1 MKKSFRILALV
12 MALMTA
18 LGAASFASADMPTNY
33 VGVTTVEDTDFFYQG
48 PGTNYDFVQGKNQVT
63 AGTKV
68 AIYSITADGKWCYIG
83 FSLYMGFIQTSS
95 LNDLVTLR
103 NGTTA
108 SIKATLAKSGIAS
121 SGNSGNVTVGPT
133 GSTTT
138 TTTTTGV
145 IYNCTNWVSLRA
157 EASSSSKRIAKLTPN
172 TTVTVTGEQNGYYK
186 VTAGNYIGFVLKTY
200 VRITATGTTTGGT
213 TTGGTTTGGASNR
226 VYVPGVG
233 WVDANTTGSGTNT
246 GWNTSGSWNAGWS
259 NNNNNNNNNNTGWG
273 SNSNN
278 NNNSGN
284 VTSNKSIGTAVT
296 TGTINFRQGPGTN
309 YGKVTGCAQV
319 PKGATVTMLE
329 YTSSDNGWYKVIY
342 GSYTGYLSAKYLK
355 VTLTNNNA
363 GSNNNS
369 GNNPGSSWNTGWN
382 TGNNNTGNNNSGS
395 SATAT
400 TGTTTGNVNFRQGP
414 GTGYSKVSGCA
425 KVPKG
430 STVTILEQTNGWY
443 KVTYKSYTGYLSADY
458 VRVVGGGASAPG
470 SAGSTGGV
478 NTPGSTGNNVG
489 SVSSNGTKYAK
500 YTGTSAD
507 IWGSMSVAGTNISD
521 NIYCNA
527 VNNKGQFVYNA
538 YSSSKNNL
546 YALSYLTDPIAV
558 IYGHNMRKVAKKQ
571 TTNLGLHELHHVQ
584 NAWLGKAKCEYCGRS
599 CSGAK
604 TSTFNINYN
613 GSSSWTLVGF
623 FELSNST
630 MSSAAQRKKI
640 QTYASFN
647 STLTGSAKQQ
657 WVDTMMS
664 YCNSKY
670 LGATLG
676 SISGSDKVMVI
687 ITCADKSGSKNQS
700 MYICLLYTSP
710 SPRDRG

>member
-157 EASSSSKRIAKLTPN
+157 EASSSSKRVAKLTPN

-200 VRITATGTTTGGT
+200 VRITGTTATPAPGGT
-213 TTGGTTTGGASNR
+213 NNGSSGQT
-226 VYVPGVG
+226 YVPGVG
-233 WVDANTTGSGTNT
+233 WVNSNNNSNANTNPNWST
-246 GWNTSGSWNAGWS
+246 GWGN
-259 NNNNNNNNNNTGWG
+259 NNNNNNNNNNTGWNTG
-273 SNSNN
+273 

-284 VTSNKSIGTAVT
+284 VTSNKSIGIAVT

-309 YGKVTGCAQV
+309 YSKVTGCAQV
-319 PKGATVTMLE
+319 PKGATVTLLE

-363 GSNNNS
+363 GSSNNNS
-369 GNNPGSSWNTGWN
+369 GNTSGGNWNTGWN
-382 TGNNNTGNNNSGS
+382 TGNNNNNTGNNNSSS

-458 VRVVGGGASAPG
+458 VRVVGGGASTPG

-507 IWGSMSVAGTNISD
+507 IWGSMSVAGTNIND

-584 NAWLGKAKCEYCGRS
+584 NAWLGKAKCEACGRS

-640 QTYASFN
+640 QSYASFN
-647 STLTGSAKQQ
+647 STLTGSAKQS
-657 WVDTMMS
+657 WVNTMMS

-700 MYICLLYTSP
+700 MYMILK
-710 SPRDRG
+710 GN

>member
-18 LGAASFASADMPTNY
+18 LGAASFASAEVVKDY
-33 VGVTTVEDTDFFYQG
+33 VGTTTMVESDFFYQG
-48 PGTNYDFVQGKNQVT
+48 PGTSYAFVQGQSRVEK
-63 AGTKV
+63 GTRV
-68 AIYSITADGKWCYIG
+68 ILFGITSDGKWSYIG
-83 FSLYMGFIQTSS
+83 FDIHMGYVQTSC
-95 LNDLVTLR
+95 LDDAITLK
-103 NGTTA
+103 NGNTD
-108 SIKATLAKSGIAS
+108 SIKAMLARGSSAS
-121 SGNSGNVTVGPT
+121 SGNVTVGPN
-133 GSTTT
+133 GSTTAT
-138 TTTTTGV
+138 TNATGV

-157 EASSSSKRIAKLTPN
+157 EASSSSKRVAKLTPN
-172 TTVTVTGEQNGYYK
+172 TTVTITGEQNGYYK
-186 VTAGNYIGFVLKTY
+186 VTAGNYIGYVLKSY
-200 VRITATGTTTGGT
+200 VRVTSSGSTTGGT
-213 TTGGTTTGGASNR
+213 TGGTTSGGK

-233 WVDANTTGSGTNT
+233 WVDAPNSSGGTTGSGSSSVGWT
-246 GWNTSGSWNAGWS
+246 GGNTSGGYTGNWTSGWGNLSGS
-259 NNNNNNNNNNTGWG
+259 NNNN
-273 SNSNN
+273 NN

-309 YGKVTGCAQV
+309 YSKVTGCAQV
-319 PKGATVTMLE
+319 PKGATVTLLE
-329 YTSSDNGWYKVIY
+329 YTSSDNGWYKVTY

-363 GSNNNS
+363 GSSNNNS
-369 GNNPGSSWNTGWN
+369 GNTSGSSWNTGWN

-458 VRVVGGGASAPG
+458 VAV
-470 SAGSTGGV
+470 AGSGT

-489 SVSSNGTKYAK
+489 GVSANGTQYAK

-527 VNNKGQFVYNA
+527 MNSKGQFVYNA

-640 QTYASFN
+640 QSYASFN
-647 STLTGSAKQQ
+647 STLTGSAKQS
-657 WVDTMMS
+657 WVNTMMS
-664 YCNSKY
+664 YCNSRY

-700 MYICLLYTSP
+700 MYMILK
-710 SPRDRG
+710 GN

>member
-200 VRITATGTTTGGT
+200 VRITGTTATPAPGGT
-213 TTGGTTTGGASNR
+213 NNGSSGQT
-226 VYVPGVG
+226 YVPGVG
-233 WVDANTTGSGTNT
+233 WVNSNNNSNANTNPNWST
-246 GWNTSGSWNAGWS
+246 GWG
-259 NNNNNNNNNNTGWG
+259 NNNNNNNNNTGWNTG
-273 SNSNN
+273 

-284 VTSNKSIGTAVT
+284 VTSNKSIGIAVT

-363 GSNNNS
+363 GSSNNS
-369 GNNPGSSWNTGWN
+369 GNTSGSSWNTGWN

-400 TGTTTGNVNFRQGP
+400 TGNTTGNVNFRQGP

-527 VNNKGQFVYNA
+527 MNSKGQFVYNA

-700 MYICLLYTSP
+700 MYMILK
-710 SPRDRG
+710 GN

>member
-18 LGAASFASADMPTNY
+18 LGAASFASAEVVKDY
-33 VGVTTVEDTDFFYQG
+33 VGTTTMAESDFFYQG
-48 PGTNYDFVQGKNQVT
+48 PGTSYAFVQGQSRVEK
-63 AGTKV
+63 GTRV
-68 AIYSITADGKWCYIG
+68 ILFGITSDGKWSYIG
-83 FSLYMGFIQTSS
+83 FDIHMGYVQTSC
-95 LNDLVTLR
+95 LDDAITLK
-103 NGTTA
+103 NGNTD
-108 SIKATLAKSGIAS
+108 SIKAMLARGSSAS
-121 SGNSGNVTVGPT
+121 SGNVTVGPN
-133 GSTTT
+133 GSTTAT
-138 TTTTTGV
+138 TNATGV

-157 EASSSSKRIAKLTPN
+157 EANKSSKRVAKLTPN
-172 TTVTVTGEQNGYYK
+172 TTVTITGEQNGYYK
-186 VTAGNYIGFVLKTY
+186 VTAGNYIGYVLKSY
-200 VRITATGTTTGGT
+200 VRVTSSGSTTGGT
-213 TTGGTTTGGASNR
+213 TGGTTSGGK

-233 WVDANTTGSGTNT
+233 WVDAPNSSTGTTGSGSSSVGWT
-246 GWNTSGSWNAGWS
+246 GGNTSGGYTGNWTSGWGNLSGS
-259 NNNNNNNNNNTGWG
+259 NNN
-273 SNSNN
+273 NN

-309 YGKVTGCAQV
+309 YSKVTGCAQV
-319 PKGATVTMLE
+319 PKGATVTLLE

-363 GSNNNS
+363 GSSNNNS
-369 GNNPGSSWNTGWN
+369 GNTSGSSWNTGWN
-382 TGNNNTGNNNSGS
+382 TGNNNSGNNNSGS

-414 GTGYSKVSGCA
+414 GKNYSTVSGCT

-458 VRVVGGGASAPG
+458 VAV
-470 SAGSTGGV
+470 AGSGT

-489 SVSSNGTKYAK
+489 GVSANGTQYAK

-527 VNNKGQFVYNA
+527 MNSKGQFVYNA

-584 NAWLGKAKCEYCGRS
+584 NAWLGKAKCEACGRS

-700 MYICLLYTSP
+700 MYMILK
-710 SPRDRG
+710 GN

>member
-157 EASSSSKRIAKLTPN
+157 EASSSSKRVAKLTPN

-200 VRITATGTTTGGT
+200 VRITGTTATPAPGGT
-213 TTGGTTTGGASNR
+213 NNGSSGQT
-226 VYVPGVG
+226 YVPGVG
-233 WVDANTTGSGTNT
+233 WVNSNNNSNANTNPNWST
-246 GWNTSGSWNAGWS
+246 GWGN
-259 NNNNNNNNNNTGWG
+259 NNNNNNNNNNTGWNTG
-273 SNSNN
+273 

-284 VTSNKSIGTAVT
+284 VTSAKSIGTAVT

-309 YGKVTGCAQV
+309 YSKVTGCAQV
-319 PKGATVTMLE
+319 PKGATVTLLE

-369 GNNPGSSWNTGWN
+369 GNTSGSSWNTGW
-382 TGNNNTGNNNSGS
+382 NTGNNNSGS

-458 VRVVGGGASAPG
+458 VAV
-470 SAGSTGGV
+470 AGSGV

-489 SVSSNGTKYAK
+489 SVSSNGTQYAK

-527 VNNKGQFVYNA
+527 MNSKGQFVYNA

-700 MYICLLYTSP
+700 MYMILK
-710 SPRDRG
+710 GN

>member
-18 LGAASFASADMPTNY
+18 LGAASFASAEVVKDY
-33 VGVTTVEDTDFFYQG
+33 VGTTTMVESDFFYQG
-48 PGTNYDFVQGKNQVT
+48 PGTSYAFVQGQSRVEK
-63 AGTKV
+63 GTRV
-68 AIYSITADGKWCYIG
+68 ILFGITSDGKWSYIG
-83 FSLYMGFIQTSS
+83 FDIHMGYVQTSC
-95 LNDLVTLR
+95 LDDAITLK
-103 NGTTA
+103 NGNTD
-108 SIKATLAKSGIAS
+108 SIKAMLARGSSAS
-121 SGNSGNVTVGPT
+121 SGNVTVGPT
-133 GSTTT
+133 GSTTAT
-138 TTTTTGV
+138 TNATGV

-157 EASSSSKRIAKLTPN
+157 EANKSSKRVAKLTPN
-172 TTVTVTGEQNGYYK
+172 TTVTITGEQNGYYK
-186 VTAGNYIGFVLKTY
+186 VTAGNYIGYVLKSY
-200 VRITATGTTTGGT
+200 VRVTSSGSTTGGT
-213 TTGGTTTGGASNR
+213 TGGTTSGGK

-233 WVDANTTGSGTNT
+233 WVDAPNSSTGTTGSGSSSVGWT
-246 GWNTSGSWNAGWS
+246 GGNTSGGYTGNWTSGWGNLSGS
-259 NNNNNNNNNNTGWG
+259 NNNHHTTNAGH
-273 SNSNN
+273 
-278 NNNSGN
+278 
-284 VTSNKSIGTAVT
+284 VTSNKSLGTAVT
-296 TGTINFRQGPGTN
+296 TGNINFRQGPGTN
-309 YGKVTGCAQV
+309 YSKVTGCAQV
-319 PKGATVTMLE
+319 PKGATVTLLE

-363 GSNNNS
+363 GSSNNNS
-369 GNNPGSSWNTGWN
+369 GNTSGSSWNTGWN
-382 TGNNNTGNNNSGS
+382 TGNNNSGNNNSGS

-414 GTGYSKVSGCA
+414 GKNYSTVSGCT

-458 VRVVGGGASAPG
+458 VAV
-470 SAGSTGGV
+470 AGSGT

-489 SVSSNGTKYAK
+489 GVSANGTQYAK

-527 VNNKGQFVYNA
+527 MNSKGQFVYNA

-604 TSTFNINYN
+604 TSTFNISYN

-700 MYICLLYTSP
+700 MYMILK
-710 SPRDRG
+710 GN

>member
-200 VRITATGTTTGGT
+200 VRITGTTATPAPGGT
-213 TTGGTTTGGASNR
+213 NNGSSGQT
-226 VYVPGVG
+226 YVPGVG
-233 WVDANTTGSGTNT
+233 WVNSNNNSNANANPNWST
-246 GWNTSGSWNAGWS
+246 GWG
-259 NNNNNNNNNNTGWG
+259 NNNNNNNNNTGWNTG
-273 SNSNN
+273 NN
-278 NNNSGN
+278 NNNSG
-284 VTSNKSIGTAVT
+284 S
-296 TGTINFRQGPGTN
+296 
-309 YGKVTGCAQV
+309 
-319 PKGATVTMLE
+319 
-329 YTSSDNGWYKVIY
+329 
-342 GSYTGYLSAKYLK
+342 
-355 VTLTNNNA
+355 
-363 GSNNNS
+363 
-369 GNNPGSSWNTGWN
+369 
-382 TGNNNTGNNNSGS
+382 NNSGS

-507 IWGSMSVAGTNISD
+507 IWGSMSVAGTNIND

-584 NAWLGKAKCEYCGRS
+584 NAWLGKDKCEACGRS

-700 MYICLLYTSP
+700 MYMILK
-710 SPRDRG
+710 GN

>member
-1 MKKSFRILALV
+1 M
-12 MALMTA
+12 
-18 LGAASFASADMPTNY
+18 
-33 VGVTTVEDTDFFYQG
+33 
-48 PGTNYDFVQGKNQVT
+48 
-63 AGTKV
+63 
-68 AIYSITADGKWCYIG
+68 
-83 FSLYMGFIQTSS
+83 
-95 LNDLVTLR
+95 
-103 NGTTA
+103 
-108 SIKATLAKSGIAS
+108 
-121 SGNSGNVTVGPT
+121 
-133 GSTTT
+133 
-138 TTTTTGV
+138 
-145 IYNCTNWVSLRA
+145 
-157 EASSSSKRIAKLTPN
+157 
-172 TTVTVTGEQNGYYK
+172 
-186 VTAGNYIGFVLKTY
+186 
-200 VRITATGTTTGGT
+200 
-213 TTGGTTTGGASNR
+213 
-226 VYVPGVG
+226 G
-233 WVDANTTGSGTNT
+233 WVNSNNNSNANTNPNWST
-246 GWNTSGSWNAGWS
+246 GWG
-259 NNNNNNNNNNTGWG
+259 NNNNNNNNNTGWNTG
-273 SNSNN
+273 NN
-278 NNNSGN
+278 NNNSG
-284 VTSNKSIGTAVT
+284 S
-296 TGTINFRQGPGTN
+296 
-309 YGKVTGCAQV
+309 
-319 PKGATVTMLE
+319 
-329 YTSSDNGWYKVIY
+329 
-342 GSYTGYLSAKYLK
+342 
-355 VTLTNNNA
+355 
-363 GSNNNS
+363 
-369 GNNPGSSWNTGWN
+369 
-382 TGNNNTGNNNSGS
+382 NNSGS

-507 IWGSMSVAGTNISD
+507 IWGSMSVAGTNIND

-604 TSTFNINYN
+604 TSTFDINYN

-700 MYICLLYTSP
+700 MYMILK
-710 SPRDRG
+710 GN

>member
-200 VRITATGTTTGGT
+200 VRITGTTATPAPGGT
-213 TTGGTTTGGASNR
+213 NNGSSGQT
-226 VYVPGVG
+226 YVPGVG
-233 WVDANTTGSGTNT
+233 WVNSNNNSNANTNPNWST
-246 GWNTSGSWNAGWS
+246 GWGN
-259 NNNNNNNNNNTGWG
+259 NNNNNNNNNNTGW
-273 SNSNN
+273 NSG

-284 VTSNKSIGTAVT
+284 VTSNKSIGIAVT

-319 PKGATVTMLE
+319 PKGATVTLLE

-363 GSNNNS
+363 GSSNNNS
-369 GNNPGSSWNTGWN
+369 GNTSGSSWNTGWN
-382 TGNNNTGNNNSGS
+382 TGNNNTGSNNSGS

-458 VRVVGGGASAPG
+458 VAV
-470 SAGSTGGV
+470 AGSGV
-478 NTPGSTGNNVG
+478 NTPGSTGNNVSG
-489 SVSSNGTKYAK
+489 SGVGTQYAK

-527 VNNKGQFVYNA
+527 MNSKGQFVYNA

-584 NAWLGKAKCEYCGRS
+584 NAWLGKAKCEACGRS

-640 QTYASFN
+640 QSYASFN

-700 MYICLLYTSP
+700 MYMILK
-710 SPRDRG
+710 GN

>member
-329 YTSSDNGWYKVIY
+329 YTSSDNGWYKVTY
-342 GSYTGYLSAKYLK
+342 KSYTGYLSAKYLK

-369 GNNPGSSWNTGWN
+369 GNTSGSSWNTGW
-382 TGNNNTGNNNSGS
+382 NTGNNNSGS

-400 TGTTTGNVNFRQGP
+400 TGITTGNVNFRQGP

-458 VRVVGGGASAPG
+458 VAV
-470 SAGSTGGV
+470 AGSGV
-478 NTPGSTGNNVG
+478 NTPGSTGNNVSG
-489 SVSSNGTKYAK
+489 SGVGTQYAK

-527 VNNKGQFVYNA
+527 MNSKGQFVYNA

-584 NAWLGKAKCEYCGRS
+584 NAWLGKAKCEACGRS

-640 QTYASFN
+640 QSYASFN
-647 STLTGSAKQQ
+647 STLTGSAKQS
-657 WVDTMMS
+657 WVNTMMS
-664 YCNSKY
+664 YCNSRY

-700 MYICLLYTSP
+700 MYMILK
-710 SPRDRG
+710 GN

>member
-458 VRVVGGGASAPG
+458 VSVVGGGASSPG

-700 MYICLLYTSP
+700 MYMILK
-710 SPRDRG
+710 GN

>member
-138 TTTTTGV
+138 TTTTGV

-200 VRITATGTTTGGT
+200 VRITGTTATPAPGGT
-213 TTGGTTTGGASNR
+213 NNGSSGQT
-226 VYVPGVG
+226 YVPGVG
-233 WVDANTTGSGTNT
+233 WVNSNNNSNANTNPNWST
-246 GWNTSGSWNAGWS
+246 GWGN
-259 NNNNNNNNNNTGWG
+259 NNNNNNNNNNTGWNTG
-273 SNSNN
+273 

-284 VTSNKSIGTAVT
+284 VTSAKSIGTAVT

-309 YGKVTGCAQV
+309 YSKVTGCAQV
-319 PKGATVTMLE
+319 PKGATVTLLE

-342 GSYTGYLSAKYLK
+342 GSYTGYLSA
-355 VTLTNNNA
+355 
-363 GSNNNS
+363 
-369 GNNPGSSWNTGWN
+369 
-382 TGNNNTGNNNSGS
+382 
-395 SATAT
+395 
-400 TGTTTGNVNFRQGP
+400 
-414 GTGYSKVSGCA
+414 
-425 KVPKG
+425 
-430 STVTILEQTNGWY
+430 
-443 KVTYKSYTGYLSADY
+443 DY
-458 VRVVGGGASAPG
+458 VRVVGGGASTPG

-507 IWGSMSVAGTNISD
+507 IWGSMSVAGTNIND

-584 NAWLGKAKCEYCGRS
+584 NAWLGKDKCEACGRS

-700 MYICLLYTSP
+700 MYMILK
-710 SPRDRG
+710 GN

>member
-12 MALMTA
+12 MALMTV

-108 SIKATLAKSGIAS
+108 SIEATLAKSGIAS

-157 EASSSSKRIAKLTPN
+157 EASRSSKRVAKLTPN
-172 TTVTVTGEQNGYYK
+172 TTVTITGEQNGYYK

-200 VRITATGTTTGGT
+200 VRITGTTATPAPGGT
-213 TTGGTTTGGASNR
+213 NNGSSGQT
-226 VYVPGVG
+226 YVPGVG
-233 WVDANTTGSGTNT
+233 WVNSNNNSNANTNPNWST
-246 GWNTSGSWNAGWS
+246 GWGN
-259 NNNNNNNNNNTGWG
+259 NNNNNNNNNNTGWNTG
-273 SNSNN
+273 

-309 YGKVTGCAQV
+309 YSKVTGCAQV
-319 PKGATVTMLE
+319 PKGATVTLLE

-363 GSNNNS
+363 GSSNNNS
-369 GNNPGSSWNTGWN
+369 GNTSGSSWNTGWN

-458 VRVVGGGASAPG
+458 VAVAGGGAS
-470 SAGSTGGV
+470 
-478 NTPGSTGNNVG
+478 TPGSTGNNVG
-489 SVSSNGTKYAK
+489 SVSSNGTQYAK

-527 VNNKGQFVYNA
+527 MNSKGQFVYNA

-584 NAWLGKAKCEYCGRS
+584 NAWLGKAKCEACGRS

-700 MYICLLYTSP
+700 MYMILK
-710 SPRDRG
+710 GN

>member
-157 EASSSSKRIAKLTPN
+157 EASSSSKRVAKLTPN

-200 VRITATGTTTGGT
+200 VRITGTTATPAPGGT
-213 TTGGTTTGGASNR
+213 NNGSSGQT
-226 VYVPGVG
+226 YVPGVG
-233 WVDANTTGSGTNT
+233 WVNSNNNSNANTNPNWST
-246 GWNTSGSWNAGWS
+246 GWG
-259 NNNNNNNNNNTGWG
+259 NNNNNNNNNTGWNTG
-273 SNSNN
+273 

-309 YGKVTGCAQV
+309 YSKVTGCAQV
-319 PKGATVTMLE
+319 PKGATVTLLE

-363 GSNNNS
+363 GSNNNNS
-369 GNNPGSSWNTGWN
+369 GNTSGSSWNTGWN
-382 TGNNNTGNNNSGS
+382 TGNNNSGNNNSGS

-458 VRVVGGGASAPG
+458 VAV
-470 SAGSTGGV
+470 AGSGT

-489 SVSSNGTKYAK
+489 GVSANGTQYAK

-507 IWGSMSVAGTNISD
+507 IWGSMSVAGTNIND

-604 TSTFNINYN
+604 TSTFNISYN

-700 MYICLLYTSP
+700 MYMILK
-710 SPRDRG
+710 GN

>member
-18 LGAASFASADMPTNY
+18 LGAASFASAEVVKDY
-33 VGVTTVEDTDFFYQG
+33 VGTTTMVESDFFYQG
-48 PGTNYDFVQGKNQVT
+48 PGTSYAFVQGQSRVEK
-63 AGTKV
+63 GTRV
-68 AIYSITADGKWCYIG
+68 ILFGITSDGKWSYIG
-83 FSLYMGFIQTSS
+83 FDIHMGYVQTSC
-95 LNDLVTLR
+95 LDDAITLK
-103 NGTTA
+103 NGNTD
-108 SIKATLAKSGIAS
+108 SIKAMLARGSSAS
-121 SGNSGNVTVGPT
+121 SGNVTVGPN
-133 GSTTT
+133 GSTTAT
-138 TTTTTGV
+138 TNATGV

-157 EASSSSKRIAKLTPN
+157 EANKSSKRVAKLTPN
-172 TTVTVTGEQNGYYK
+172 TTVTITGEQNGYYK
-186 VTAGNYIGFVLKTY
+186 VTAGNYIGYVLKSY
-200 VRITATGTTTGGT
+200 VRVTSSGSTTGGT
-213 TTGGTTTGGASNR
+213 TSGGK

-233 WVDANTTGSGTNT
+233 WVDAPNSSTGTTGSGSSSVGWT
-246 GWNTSGSWNAGWS
+246 GGNTSGGYTGNWTSGWGNLSGS
-259 NNNNNNNNNNTGWG
+259 NNNN
-273 SNSNN
+273 NN

-309 YGKVTGCAQV
+309 YSKVTGCAQV
-319 PKGATVTMLE
+319 PKGATVTLLE

-369 GNNPGSSWNTGWN
+369 GNTSGSSWNTGW
-382 TGNNNTGNNNSGS
+382 NTGNNNSGS

-458 VRVVGGGASAPG
+458 VAV
-470 SAGSTGGV
+470 AGSGV
-478 NTPGSTGNNVG
+478 NTLGSTGNNVSG
-489 SVSSNGTKYAK
+489 SGVGTQYAK

-527 VNNKGQFVYNA
+527 MNSKGQFVYSA

-664 YCNSKY
+664 YCNSRY

-700 MYICLLYTSP
+700 MYMILK
-710 SPRDRG
+710 GN

>member
-18 LGAASFASADMPTNY
+18 LGAASFASAEVVKDY
-33 VGVTTVEDTDFFYQG
+33 VGTTTMAESDFFYQG
-48 PGTNYDFVQGKNQVT
+48 PGTSYAFVQGQSRVEK
-63 AGTKV
+63 GTRV
-68 AIYSITADGKWCYIG
+68 ILFGITSDGKWSYIG
-83 FSLYMGFIQTSS
+83 FDIHMGYVQTSC
-95 LNDLVTLR
+95 LDDAITLK
-103 NGTTA
+103 NGNTD
-108 SIKATLAKSGIAS
+108 SIKAMLARGS
-121 SGNSGNVTVGPT
+121 SSSSGNVTVGPN
-133 GSTTT
+133 GSTTAT
-138 TTTTTGV
+138 TNATGV

-157 EASSSSKRIAKLTPN
+157 EASSSSKRVAKLTPN
-172 TTVTVTGEQNGYYK
+172 TTVTITGEQNGYYK
-186 VTAGNYIGFVLKTY
+186 VTAGNYIGYVLKSY
-200 VRITATGTTTGGT
+200 VRVTSSGSTTGGT
-213 TTGGTTTGGASNR
+213 TGSTTGGTTSGGK

-233 WVDANTTGSGTNT
+233 WVDAPNSTTGTTGSGSSSVGWT
-246 GWNTSGSWNAGWS
+246 GGNTSGGYTGNWTSGWGNLSGS
-259 NNNNNNNNNNTGWG
+259 NNNN
-273 SNSNN
+273 NN

-309 YGKVTGCAQV
+309 YSKVTGCAQV
-319 PKGATVTMLE
+319 PKGATVTLLE

-355 VTLTNNNA
+355 VTLTNNNS
-363 GSNNNS
+363 GSNNNNS
-369 GNNPGSSWNTGWN
+369 GNTSGSSWNTGWN
-382 TGNNNTGNNNSGS
+382 TGNNNSGNNNSGS

-414 GTGYSKVSGCA
+414 GKNYSTVSGCT

-458 VRVVGGGASAPG
+458 VAV
-470 SAGSTGGV
+470 AGSSV
-478 NTPGSTGNNVG
+478 NTPGSTGNNVSG
-489 SVSSNGTKYAK
+489 SGVGTQYAK

-507 IWGSMSVAGTNISD
+507 IWGSMSVAGTNIND

-584 NAWLGKAKCEYCGRS
+584 NAWLGKDKCEYCGRS

-700 MYICLLYTSP
+700 MYMILK
-710 SPRDRG
+710 GN

>member
-18 LGAASFASADMPTNY
+18 LGAASFASAEVVKDY
-33 VGVTTVEDTDFFYQG
+33 VGTTTMVESDFFYQG
-48 PGTNYDFVQGKNQVT
+48 PGTSYAFVQGQSRVEK
-63 AGTKV
+63 GTRV
-68 AIYSITADGKWCYIG
+68 ILFGITSDGKWSYIG
-83 FSLYMGFIQTSS
+83 FDIHMGYVQTSC
-95 LNDLVTLR
+95 LDDAITLK
-103 NGTTA
+103 NGNTD
-108 SIKATLAKSGIAS
+108 SIKAMLARGSSAS
-121 SGNSGNVTVGPT
+121 SGNVTVGPN
-133 GSTTT
+133 GSTTAT
-138 TTTTTGV
+138 TNATGV

-157 EASSSSKRIAKLTPN
+157 EASSSSKRVAKLTPN
-172 TTVTVTGEQNGYYK
+172 TTVTITGEQNGYYK
-186 VTAGNYIGFVLKTY
+186 VTAGNYIGYVLKSY
-200 VRITATGTTTGGT
+200 VRVTSSGSTTGGT
-213 TTGGTTTGGASNR
+213 TGGTTSGGK

-233 WVDANTTGSGTNT
+233 WVDAPNSSGGTTGSGSSSVGWT
-246 GWNTSGSWNAGWS
+246 GGNTSGGYTGNWTSGWGNLSGS
-259 NNNNNNNNNNTGWG
+259 NNNN
-273 SNSNN
+273 NN

-309 YGKVTGCAQV
+309 YSKVTGCAQV
-319 PKGATVTMLE
+319 PKGATVTLLE
-329 YTSSDNGWYKVIY
+329 YTSSDNGWYKVTY

-363 GSNNNS
+363 GSSNNNS
-369 GNNPGSSWNTGWN
+369 GNTSGSSWNTGWN

-458 VRVVGGGASAPG
+458 VAV
-470 SAGSTGGV
+470 AGSGT

-489 SVSSNGTKYAK
+489 GVSANGTQYAK

-527 VNNKGQFVYNA
+527 MNSKGQFVYNA

-604 TSTFNINYN
+604 TSTFNISYN

-700 MYICLLYTSP
+700 MYMILK
-710 SPRDRG
+710 GN

>member
-200 VRITATGTTTGGT
+200 VRITGTTATPAPGGT
-213 TTGGTTTGGASNR
+213 NNGSSGQT
-226 VYVPGVG
+226 YVPGVG
-233 WVDANTTGSGTNT
+233 WVNSNNNSNANTNPNWST
-246 GWNTSGSWNAGWS
+246 GWG
-259 NNNNNNNNNNTGWG
+259 NNNNNNNNNTGWNTG
-273 SNSNN
+273 NN
-278 NNNSGN
+278 NNNSG
-284 VTSNKSIGTAVT
+284 S
-296 TGTINFRQGPGTN
+296 
-309 YGKVTGCAQV
+309 
-319 PKGATVTMLE
+319 
-329 YTSSDNGWYKVIY
+329 
-342 GSYTGYLSAKYLK
+342 
-355 VTLTNNNA
+355 
-363 GSNNNS
+363 
-369 GNNPGSSWNTGWN
+369 
-382 TGNNNTGNNNSGS
+382 NNSGS

-700 MYICLLYTSP
+700 MYMILK
-710 SPRDRG
+710 GN

>member
-121 SGNSGNVTVGPT
+121 SGNSGNVTAGPT

-200 VRITATGTTTGGT
+200 VRITGTTATPAPGGT
-213 TTGGTTTGGASNR
+213 NNGSSGQT
-226 VYVPGVG
+226 YVPGVG
-233 WVDANTTGSGTNT
+233 WVNSNNNSNANTNPNWST
-246 GWNTSGSWNAGWS
+246 GWG
-259 NNNNNNNNNNTGWG
+259 NNNNNNNNNTGWNTG
-273 SNSNN
+273 

-284 VTSNKSIGTAVT
+284 VTSNKSIGIAVT

-363 GSNNNS
+363 GSSNNS
-369 GNNPGSSWNTGWN
+369 GNTSGSSWNTGWN

-527 VNNKGQFVYNA
+527 MNSKGQFVYNA

-700 MYICLLYTSP
+700 MYMILK
-710 SPRDRG
+710 GN

>member
-18 LGAASFASADMPTNY
+18 LGAASFASAEVVKDY
-33 VGVTTVEDTDFFYQG
+33 VGTTTMVESDFFYQG
-48 PGTNYDFVQGKNQVT
+48 PGTSYAFVQGQSRVEK
-63 AGTKV
+63 GTRV
-68 AIYSITADGKWCYIG
+68 ILFGITSDGKWSYIG
-83 FSLYMGFIQTSS
+83 FDIHMGYVQTSC
-95 LNDLVTLR
+95 LDDAITLK
-103 NGTTA
+103 NGNTD
-108 SIKATLAKSGIAS
+108 SIKAMLARGSSAS
-121 SGNSGNVTVGPT
+121 SGNVTVGPT
-133 GSTTT
+133 GSTTAT
-138 TTTTTGV
+138 TNATGV

-157 EASSSSKRIAKLTPN
+157 EANKSSKRVAKLTPN
-172 TTVTVTGEQNGYYK
+172 TTVTITGEQNGYYK
-186 VTAGNYIGFVLKTY
+186 VTAGNYIGYVLKSY
-200 VRITATGTTTGGT
+200 VRVTSSGSTTGGT
-213 TTGGTTTGGASNR
+213 TGGTTSGGK

-233 WVDANTTGSGTNT
+233 WVDAPNSSTGTTGSGSSSVGWT
-246 GWNTSGSWNAGWS
+246 GGNTSGGYTGNWTSGWGNLSGS
-259 NNNNNNNNNNTGWG
+259 NNN
-273 SNSNN
+273 NN

-296 TGTINFRQGPGTN
+296 TGNINFRQGPGTN
-309 YGKVTGCAQV
+309 YSKVTGCAQV
-319 PKGATVTMLE
+319 PKGATVTLLE

-363 GSNNNS
+363 GSSNNNS
-369 GNNPGSSWNTGWN
+369 GNTSGSSWNTGWN
-382 TGNNNTGNNNSGS
+382 TGNNNSGNNNSGS

-458 VRVVGGGASAPG
+458 VAV
-470 SAGSTGGV
+470 AGSGV
-478 NTPGSTGNNVG
+478 NTPGSTGNNVSG
-489 SVSSNGTKYAK
+489 SGVGTQYAK

-527 VNNKGQFVYNA
+527 MNSKGQFVYNA

-640 QTYASFN
+640 QSYASFN

-700 MYICLLYTSP
+700 MYMILK
-710 SPRDRG
+710 GN

>member
-200 VRITATGTTTGGT
+200 VRITGTTATPAPGGT
-213 TTGGTTTGGASNR
+213 NNGSSGQT
-226 VYVPGVG
+226 YVPGVG
-233 WVDANTTGSGTNT
+233 WV
-246 GWNTSGSWNAGWS
+246 
-259 NNNNNNNNNNTGWG
+259 
-273 SNSNN
+273 NSNN
-278 NNNSGN
+278 N
-284 VTSNKSIGTAVT
+284 SNANTNPNWS
-296 TGTINFRQGPGTN
+296 TGWG
-309 YGKVTGCAQV
+309 
-319 PKGATVTMLE
+319 
-329 YTSSDNGWYKVIY
+329 
-342 GSYTGYLSAKYLK
+342 
-355 VTLTNNNA
+355 NNN
-363 GSNNNS
+363 N
-369 GNNPGSSWNTGWN
+369 NTGWN

-507 IWGSMSVAGTNISD
+507 IWGSMSVAGTNIND

-604 TSTFNINYN
+604 TSTFDINYN

-700 MYICLLYTSP
+700 MYMILK
-710 SPRDRG
+710 GN

>member
-18 LGAASFASADMPTNY
+18 LGAASFASAEVVKDY
-33 VGVTTVEDTDFFYQG
+33 VGTTTMVESDFFYQG
-48 PGTNYDFVQGKNQVT
+48 PGTSYAFVQGQSRVEK
-63 AGTKV
+63 GTRV
-68 AIYSITADGKWCYIG
+68 ILFGITSDGKWSYIG
-83 FSLYMGFIQTSS
+83 FDIHMGYVQTSC
-95 LNDLVTLR
+95 LDDAITLK
-103 NGTTA
+103 NGNTD
-108 SIKATLAKSGIAS
+108 SIKAMLARGSSAS
-121 SGNSGNVTVGPT
+121 SGNVTVGPT
-133 GSTTT
+133 GSTTAT
-138 TTTTTGV
+138 TNATGV

-157 EASSSSKRIAKLTPN
+157 EANKSSKRVAKLTPN
-172 TTVTVTGEQNGYYK
+172 TTVTITGEQNGYYK
-186 VTAGNYIGFVLKTY
+186 VTAGNYIGYVLKSY
-200 VRITATGTTTGGT
+200 VRVTSSGSTTGGT
-213 TTGGTTTGGASNR
+213 TGGTTSGGK

-233 WVDANTTGSGTNT
+233 WVDAPNSSTGTTGSGSSSVGWT
-246 GWNTSGSWNAGWS
+246 GGNTSGGYTGNWTSGWGNLSGS
-259 NNNNNNNNNNTGWG
+259 NNN
-273 SNSNN
+273 NN

-309 YGKVTGCAQV
+309 YSKVTGCAQV
-319 PKGATVTMLE
+319 PKGATVTLLE

-363 GSNNNS
+363 GSSNNNS
-369 GNNPGSSWNTGWN
+369 GNTSGSSWNTGWN
-382 TGNNNTGNNNSGS
+382 TGNNNSGNNNSGS

-414 GTGYSKVSGCA
+414 GKNYSTVSGCT

-458 VRVVGGGASAPG
+458 VAV
-470 SAGSTGGV
+470 AGSGV
-478 NTPGSTGNNVG
+478 NTPGSTGNNVSG
-489 SVSSNGTKYAK
+489 SGVGTQYAK

-527 VNNKGQFVYNA
+527 MNSKGQFVYNA

-640 QTYASFN
+640 QSYASFN

-700 MYICLLYTSP
+700 MYMILK
-710 SPRDRG
+710 GN

>member
-157 EASSSSKRIAKLTPN
+157 EANKSSKRIAKLTPN

-213 TTGGTTTGGASNR
+213 TIGGTTTGGSSSR

-233 WVDANTTGSGTNT
+233 WVDSNTAGTTGGTNT

-259 NNNNNNNNNNTGWG
+259 NNNNNNNNTGWG

-278 NNNSGN
+278 NNNNSGN
-284 VTSNKSIGTAVT
+284 VTANKSIGTAVT

-309 YGKVTGCAQV
+309 YSKVTGCAQV
-319 PKGATVTMLE
+319 PKGATVTLYE

-355 VTLTNNNA
+355 VTLNNNNA
-363 GSNNNS
+363 GSNNNNS
-369 GNNPGSSWNTGWN
+369 GNTSGGNWNTGWN
-382 TGNNNTGNNNSGS
+382 TGNNNNNSGS
-395 SATAT
+395 SNSGSASNTT

-414 GTGYSKVSGCA
+414 GKSYSTVSGCT

-458 VRVVGGGASAPG
+458 VAVVGGGASAPG

-527 VNNKGQFVYNA
+527 VNSKGQFVYNA

-584 NAWLGKAKCEYCGRS
+584 NAWLGKDKCEACGRS

-700 MYICLLYTSP
+700 MYMILK
-710 SPRDRG
+710 GN

>member
-200 VRITATGTTTGGT
+200 VRITGTTATPAPGGT
-213 TTGGTTTGGASNR
+213 NNGSSGQT
-226 VYVPGVG
+226 YVPGVG
-233 WVDANTTGSGTNT
+233 WVNSNNNSNANTNPNWST
-246 GWNTSGSWNAGWS
+246 GWG
-259 NNNNNNNNNNTGWG
+259 NNNNNNNN
-273 SNSNN
+273 
-278 NNNSGN
+278 
-284 VTSNKSIGTAVT
+284 
-296 TGTINFRQGPGTN
+296 
-309 YGKVTGCAQV
+309 
-319 PKGATVTMLE
+319 
-329 YTSSDNGWYKVIY
+329 
-342 GSYTGYLSAKYLK
+342 
-355 VTLTNNNA
+355 
-363 GSNNNS
+363 
-369 GNNPGSSWNTGWN
+369 NTGWN

-458 VRVVGGGASAPG
+458 VRVVGGGASTPG
-470 SAGSTGGV
+470 SA
-478 NTPGSTGNNVG
+478 GSTGNNVG

-507 IWGSMSVAGTNISD
+507 IWGSMSVAGTNIND

-604 TSTFNINYN
+604 TSTFDINYN

-700 MYICLLYTSP
+700 MYMILK
-710 SPRDRG
+710 GN

>member
-18 LGAASFASADMPTNY
+18 LGAASFASAEVVKDY
-33 VGVTTVEDTDFFYQG
+33 VGTTTMVESDFFYQG
-48 PGTNYDFVQGKNQVT
+48 PGTSYAFVQGQSRVEK
-63 AGTKV
+63 GTRV
-68 AIYSITADGKWCYIG
+68 ILFGITSDGKWSYIG
-83 FSLYMGFIQTSS
+83 FDIHMGYVQTSC
-95 LNDLVTLR
+95 LDDAITLK
-103 NGTTA
+103 NGNTD
-108 SIKATLAKSGIAS
+108 SIKAMLARGSSAS
-121 SGNSGNVTVGPT
+121 SGNVTVGPN
-133 GSTTT
+133 GSTTAT
-138 TTTTTGV
+138 TNATGV

-157 EASSSSKRIAKLTPN
+157 EANKSSKRVAKLTPN
-172 TTVTVTGEQNGYYK
+172 TTVTITGEQNGYYK
-186 VTAGNYIGFVLKTY
+186 VTAGNYIGYVLKSY
-200 VRITATGTTTGGT
+200 VRVTSSGSTTGGT
-213 TTGGTTTGGASNR
+213 TSGGK

-233 WVDANTTGSGTNT
+233 WVDAPNSSTGTTGSGSSSVGWT
-246 GWNTSGSWNAGWS
+246 GGNTSGGYTGNWTSGWGNLSGS
-259 NNNNNNNNNNTGWG
+259 NNNN
-273 SNSNN
+273 NN

-309 YGKVTGCAQV
+309 YSKVTGCAQV
-319 PKGATVTMLE
+319 PKGATVTLLE

-369 GNNPGSSWNTGWN
+369 GNTSGSSWNTGW
-382 TGNNNTGNNNSGS
+382 NTGNNNSGS

-458 VRVVGGGASAPG
+458 VAV
-470 SAGSTGGV
+470 AGSGV
-478 NTPGSTGNNVG
+478 NTLGSTGNNVSG
-489 SVSSNGTKYAK
+489 SGVGTQYAK

-527 VNNKGQFVYNA
+527 MNSKGQFVYNA

-546 YALSYLTDPIAV
+546 YAFSYLTDPIAV

-664 YCNSKY
+664 YCNSRY

-700 MYICLLYTSP
+700 MYMILK
-710 SPRDRG
+710 GN

>member
-200 VRITATGTTTGGT
+200 VRITGTTATPAPGGT
-213 TTGGTTTGGASNR
+213 NNGSSGQT
-226 VYVPGVG
+226 YVPGVG
-233 WVDANTTGSGTNT
+233 WVNSNNNSNANTNPNWST
-246 GWNTSGSWNAGWS
+246 GWG
-259 NNNNNNNNNNTGWG
+259 NNNNNNNNNTGW
-273 SNSNN
+273 
-278 NNNSGN
+278 
-284 VTSNKSIGTAVT
+284 
-296 TGTINFRQGPGTN
+296 
-309 YGKVTGCAQV
+309 
-319 PKGATVTMLE
+319 
-329 YTSSDNGWYKVIY
+329 
-342 GSYTGYLSAKYLK
+342 
-355 VTLTNNNA
+355 
-363 GSNNNS
+363 
-369 GNNPGSSWNTGWN
+369 N
-382 TGNNNTGNNNSGS
+382 TGNNNSGNNNSGS

-507 IWGSMSVAGTNISD
+507 IWGSMSVAGTNIND

-584 NAWLGKAKCEYCGRS
+584 NAWLGKDKCEACGRS

-604 TSTFNINYN
+604 TSTFNISYN

-700 MYICLLYTSP
+700 MYMILK
-710 SPRDRG
+710 GN

>member
-18 LGAASFASADMPTNY
+18 LGAASFASAEVVKDY
-33 VGVTTVEDTDFFYQG
+33 VGTTTMVESDFFYQG
-48 PGTNYDFVQGKNQVT
+48 PGTSYAFVQGQSRVEK
-63 AGTKV
+63 GTRV
-68 AIYSITADGKWCYIG
+68 ILFGITSDGKWSYIG
-83 FSLYMGFIQTSS
+83 FDIHMGYVQTSC
-95 LNDLVTLR
+95 LDDAITLK
-103 NGTTA
+103 NGNTD
-108 SIKATLAKSGIAS
+108 SIKAMLARGSSAS
-121 SGNSGNVTVGPT
+121 SGNVTVGPT
-133 GSTTT
+133 GSTTAT
-138 TTTTTGV
+138 TNATGV

-157 EASSSSKRIAKLTPN
+157 EANKSSKRVAKLTPN
-172 TTVTVTGEQNGYYK
+172 TTVTITGEQNGYYK
-186 VTAGNYIGFVLKTY
+186 VTAGNYIGYVLKSY
-200 VRITATGTTTGGT
+200 VRVTSSGSTTGGT
-213 TTGGTTTGGASNR
+213 TGGTTSGGK

-233 WVDANTTGSGTNT
+233 WVDAPNSSTGTTGSGSSSVGWT
-246 GWNTSGSWNAGWS
+246 GGNTSGGYTGNWTSGWGNLSGS
-259 NNNNNNNNNNTGWG
+259 NNN
-273 SNSNN
+273 NN

-296 TGTINFRQGPGTN
+296 TGNINFRQGPGTN
-309 YGKVTGCAQV
+309 YSKVTGCAQV
-319 PKGATVTMLE
+319 PKGATVTLLE

-363 GSNNNS
+363 GSSNNNS
-369 GNNPGSSWNTGWN
+369 GNTSGSSWNTGWN
-382 TGNNNTGNNNSGS
+382 TGNNNSGNNNSGS

-414 GTGYSKVSGCA
+414 GKNYSTVSGCT

-458 VRVVGGGASAPG
+458 VAV
-470 SAGSTGGV
+470 AGSGT

-489 SVSSNGTKYAK
+489 GVSANGTQYAK

-527 VNNKGQFVYNA
+527 MNSKGQFVYNA

-640 QTYASFN
+640 QSYASFN

-700 MYICLLYTSP
+700 MYMILK
-710 SPRDRG
+710 GN

>member
-200 VRITATGTTTGGT
+200 VRITGTTATPAPGGT
-213 TTGGTTTGGASNR
+213 NNGSSGQT
-226 VYVPGVG
+226 YVPGVG
-233 WVDANTTGSGTNT
+233 WVNSNNNSNANTNPNWST
-246 GWNTSGSWNAGWS
+246 GWG
-259 NNNNNNNNNNTGWG
+259 NNNNNNNNNTGWNTG
-273 SNSNN
+273 NN
-278 NNNSGN
+278 NNNSG
-284 VTSNKSIGTAVT
+284 S
-296 TGTINFRQGPGTN
+296 
-309 YGKVTGCAQV
+309 
-319 PKGATVTMLE
+319 
-329 YTSSDNGWYKVIY
+329 
-342 GSYTGYLSAKYLK
+342 
-355 VTLTNNNA
+355 
-363 GSNNNS
+363 
-369 GNNPGSSWNTGWN
+369 
-382 TGNNNTGNNNSGS
+382 NNSGS

-507 IWGSMSVAGTNISD
+507 IWGSMSVAGTNIND

-527 VNNKGQFVYNA
+527 VNSKGQFVYNA

-584 NAWLGKAKCEYCGRS
+584 NAWLGKSKCEYCGRD

-700 MYICLLYTSP
+700 MYMILK
-710 SPRDRG
+710 GN

>member
-18 LGAASFASADMPTNY
+18 LGAASFASAEVVKDY
-33 VGVTTVEDTDFFYQG
+33 VGTTTMVESDFFYQG
-48 PGTNYDFVQGKNQVT
+48 PGTSYAFVQGQSRVEK
-63 AGTKV
+63 GTRV
-68 AIYSITADGKWCYIG
+68 ILFGITSDGKWSYIG
-83 FSLYMGFIQTSS
+83 FDIHMGYVQTSC
-95 LNDLVTLR
+95 LDDAITLK
-103 NGTTA
+103 NGNTD
-108 SIKATLAKSGIAS
+108 SIKAMLARGSSAS
-121 SGNSGNVTVGPT
+121 SGNVTVGPT
-133 GSTTT
+133 GSTTAT
-138 TTTTTGV
+138 TNATGV

-157 EASSSSKRIAKLTPN
+157 EANKSSKRVAKLTPN
-172 TTVTVTGEQNGYYK
+172 TTVTITGEQNGYYK
-186 VTAGNYIGFVLKTY
+186 VTAGNYIGYVLKSY
-200 VRITATGTTTGGT
+200 VRVTSSGSTTGGT
-213 TTGGTTTGGASNR
+213 TGGTTSGGK

-233 WVDANTTGSGTNT
+233 WVDAPNSSTGTTGSGSSSVGWT
-246 GWNTSGSWNAGWS
+246 GGNTSGGYTGNWTSGWGNLSGS
-259 NNNNNNNNNNTGWG
+259 NNN
-273 SNSNN
+273 NN

-296 TGTINFRQGPGTN
+296 TGNINFRQGPGTN
-309 YGKVTGCAQV
+309 YSKVTGCAQV
-319 PKGATVTMLE
+319 PKGATVTLLE

-363 GSNNNS
+363 GSSNNNS
-369 GNNPGSSWNTGWN
+369 GNTSGSSWNTGWN
-382 TGNNNTGNNNSGS
+382 TGNNNTGNNNTSNNNSGS

-458 VRVVGGGASAPG
+458 VRVVGGGASTPG

-507 IWGSMSVAGTNISD
+507 IWGSMSVAGTNIND

-640 QTYASFN
+640 QSYASFN

-700 MYICLLYTSP
+700 MYMILK
-710 SPRDRG
+710 GN

>member
-18 LGAASFASADMPTNY
+18 LGAASFASAEVVKDY
-33 VGVTTVEDTDFFYQG
+33 VGTTTMVESDFFYQG
-48 PGTNYDFVQGKNQVT
+48 PGTSYAFVQGQSRVEK
-63 AGTKV
+63 GTRV
-68 AIYSITADGKWCYIG
+68 ILFGITSDGKWSYIG
-83 FSLYMGFIQTSS
+83 FDIHMGYVQTSC
-95 LNDLVTLR
+95 LDDAITLK
-103 NGTTA
+103 NGNTD
-108 SIKATLAKSGIAS
+108 SIKAMLARGSSAS
-121 SGNSGNVTVGPT
+121 SGNVTVGPN
-133 GSTTT
+133 GSTTAT
-138 TTTTTGV
+138 TNATGV

-157 EASSSSKRIAKLTPN
+157 EASSSSKRVAKLTPN
-172 TTVTVTGEQNGYYK
+172 TTVTITGEQNGYYK
-186 VTAGNYIGFVLKTY
+186 VTAGNYIGYVLKSY
-200 VRITATGTTTGGT
+200 VRVTSSGSTTGGT
-213 TTGGTTTGGASNR
+213 TGGTTSGGK

-233 WVDANTTGSGTNT
+233 WVDAPNSSGGTTGSGSSSVGWT
-246 GWNTSGSWNAGWS
+246 GGNTSGGYTGNWTSGWGNLSGS
-259 NNNNNNNNNNTGWG
+259 NNNN
-273 SNSNN
+273 NN

-309 YGKVTGCAQV
+309 YSKVTGCAQV
-319 PKGATVTMLE
+319 PKGATVTLLE

-369 GNNPGSSWNTGWN
+369 GNTSGSSWNTGWN

-458 VRVVGGGASAPG
+458 VAV
-470 SAGSTGGV
+470 AGSGT

-489 SVSSNGTKYAK
+489 SVSSNGTQYAK

-527 VNNKGQFVYNA
+527 MNSKGQFVYNA

-584 NAWLGKAKCEYCGRS
+584 NAWLGKAKCEACGRS

-700 MYICLLYTSP
+700 MYMILK
-710 SPRDRG
+710 GN

>member
-157 EASSSSKRIAKLTPN
+157 EANKSSKRIAKLTPN

-200 VRITATGTTTGGT
+200 VRITGTTATPAPGGT
-213 TTGGTTTGGASNR
+213 NNGSSGQT
-226 VYVPGVG
+226 YVPGVG
-233 WVDANTTGSGTNT
+233 WVNSNNNSNANTNPNWST
-246 GWNTSGSWNAGWS
+246 GWG
-259 NNNNNNNNNNTGWG
+259 NNNNNNNNNTGW
-273 SNSNN
+273 
-278 NNNSGN
+278 
-284 VTSNKSIGTAVT
+284 
-296 TGTINFRQGPGTN
+296 
-309 YGKVTGCAQV
+309 
-319 PKGATVTMLE
+319 
-329 YTSSDNGWYKVIY
+329 
-342 GSYTGYLSAKYLK
+342 
-355 VTLTNNNA
+355 
-363 GSNNNS
+363 
-369 GNNPGSSWNTGWN
+369 N
-382 TGNNNTGNNNSGS
+382 TGNNNSGNNNSGS

-458 VRVVGGGASAPG
+458 VAVAGGGASTPG

-527 VNNKGQFVYNA
+527 MNSKGQFVYNA

-700 MYICLLYTSP
+700 MYMILK
-710 SPRDRG
+710 GN

>member
-186 VTAGNYIGFVLKTY
+186 VTAGNYIGFVLKNY
-200 VRITATGTTTGGT
+200 VRITGTTATPAPGGT
-213 TTGGTTTGGASNR
+213 NNGSSGQT
-226 VYVPGVG
+226 YVPGVG
-233 WVDANTTGSGTNT
+233 WVNSNNNSNANTNPNWST
-246 GWNTSGSWNAGWS
+246 GWG
-259 NNNNNNNNNNTGWG
+259 NNNNNNNNNTGWNTG
-273 SNSNN
+273 

-284 VTSNKSIGTAVT
+284 VTSNKSIGIAVT

-342 GSYTGYLSAKYLK
+342 G
-355 VTLTNNNA
+355 
-363 GSNNNS
+363 
-369 GNNPGSSWNTGWN
+369 
-382 TGNNNTGNNNSGS
+382 
-395 SATAT
+395 
-400 TGTTTGNVNFRQGP
+400 
-414 GTGYSKVSGCA
+414 
-425 KVPKG
+425 
-430 STVTILEQTNGWY
+430 
-443 KVTYKSYTGYLSADY
+443 SYTGYLSADY

-527 VNNKGQFVYNA
+527 MNSKGQFVYNA

-700 MYICLLYTSP
+700 MYMILK
-710 SPRDRG
+710 GN

>member
-200 VRITATGTTTGGT
+200 VRITGTTATPAPGGT
-213 TTGGTTTGGASNR
+213 NNGSSGQT
-226 VYVPGVG
+226 YVPGVG
-233 WVDANTTGSGTNT
+233 WVNSNNNSNANTNPNWST
-246 GWNTSGSWNAGWS
+246 GWG
-259 NNNNNNNNNNTGWG
+259 NNNNNNNNNTGWNTG
-273 SNSNN
+273 NN
-278 NNNSGN
+278 NNNSG
-284 VTSNKSIGTAVT
+284 S
-296 TGTINFRQGPGTN
+296 
-309 YGKVTGCAQV
+309 
-319 PKGATVTMLE
+319 
-329 YTSSDNGWYKVIY
+329 
-342 GSYTGYLSAKYLK
+342 
-355 VTLTNNNA
+355 
-363 GSNNNS
+363 
-369 GNNPGSSWNTGWN
+369 
-382 TGNNNTGNNNSGS
+382 NNSGS

-470 SAGSTGGV
+470 SAGSTGSV

-507 IWGSMSVAGTNISD
+507 IWGSMSVAGTNIND

-604 TSTFNINYN
+604 TSTFDINYN

-700 MYICLLYTSP
+700 MYMILK
-710 SPRDRG
+710 GN

>member
-18 LGAASFASADMPTNY
+18 LGAASFASAEVVKDY
-33 VGVTTVEDTDFFYQG
+33 VGTTTMVESDFFYQG
-48 PGTNYDFVQGKNQVT
+48 PGTSYAFVQGQSRVEK
-63 AGTKV
+63 GTRV
-68 AIYSITADGKWCYIG
+68 ILFGITSDGKWSYIG
-83 FSLYMGFIQTSS
+83 FDIHMGYVQTSC
-95 LNDLVTLR
+95 LDDAITLK
-103 NGTTA
+103 NGNTD
-108 SIKATLAKSGIAS
+108 SIKAMLARGSSAS
-121 SGNSGNVTVGPT
+121 SGNVTVGPN
-133 GSTTT
+133 GSTTAT
-138 TTTTTGV
+138 TNATGV

-157 EASSSSKRIAKLTPN
+157 EANKSSKRVAKLTPN
-172 TTVTVTGEQNGYYK
+172 TTVTITGEQNGYYK
-186 VTAGNYIGFVLKTY
+186 VTAGNYIGYVLKSY
-200 VRITATGTTTGGT
+200 VRVTSSGSTTGGT
-213 TTGGTTTGGASNR
+213 TGGTTSGGK

-233 WVDANTTGSGTNT
+233 WVDAPNSSTGTTGSGSSSVGWT
-246 GWNTSGSWNAGWS
+246 GGNTSGGYTGNWTSGWGNLSGS
-259 NNNNNNNNNNTGWG
+259 NNNN
-273 SNSNN
+273 NN

-309 YGKVTGCAQV
+309 YSKVTGCAQV
-319 PKGATVTMLE
+319 PKGATVTLLE

-363 GSNNNS
+363 GSNNNNS
-369 GNNPGSSWNTGWN
+369 GNTSGSSWNTGWN

-458 VRVVGGGASAPG
+458 VAV
-470 SAGSTGGV
+470 AGSGV
-478 NTPGSTGNNVG
+478 NTTGSTGNNVSG
-489 SVSSNGTKYAK
+489 SGVGTQYAK

-527 VNNKGQFVYNA
+527 MNSKGQFVYNA

-604 TSTFNINYN
+604 TSTFNISYN

-664 YCNSKY
+664 YCNSRY

-700 MYICLLYTSP
+700 MYMILK
-710 SPRDRG
+710 GN

>member
-18 LGAASFASADMPTNY
+18 LGAASFASAEVVKDY
-33 VGVTTVEDTDFFYQG
+33 VGTTTMAESDFFYQG
-48 PGTNYDFVQGKNQVT
+48 PGTSYAFVQGQSRVEK
-63 AGTKV
+63 GTRV
-68 AIYSITADGKWCYIG
+68 ILFGITSDGKWSYIG
-83 FSLYMGFIQTSS
+83 FDIHMGYVQTSC
-95 LNDLVTLR
+95 LDDAITLK
-103 NGTTA
+103 NGNTD
-108 SIKATLAKSGIAS
+108 SIKAMLARGSSAS
-121 SGNSGNVTVGPT
+121 SGNVTVGPN
-133 GSTTT
+133 GSTTAT
-138 TTTTTGV
+138 TNATGV

-157 EASSSSKRIAKLTPN
+157 EASSSSKRVAKLTPN
-172 TTVTVTGEQNGYYK
+172 TTVTITGEQNGYYK
-186 VTAGNYIGFVLKTY
+186 VTAGNYIGYVLKSY
-200 VRITATGTTTGGT
+200 VRVTSSGSTTGGT
-213 TTGGTTTGGASNR
+213 TGGTTSGGK

-233 WVDANTTGSGTNT
+233 WVDAPNSSGGTTGSGSSSVGWT
-246 GWNTSGSWNAGWS
+246 GGNTSGGYTGNWTSGWGNLSGS
-259 NNNNNNNNNNTGWG
+259 NNNN
-273 SNSNN
+273 NN

-309 YGKVTGCAQV
+309 YSKVTGCAQV
-319 PKGATVTMLE
+319 PKGATVTLLE
-329 YTSSDNGWYKVIY
+329 YTSSDNGWYKVTY

-363 GSNNNS
+363 GSSNNNS
-369 GNNPGSSWNTGWN
+369 GNTSGSSWNTGWN
-382 TGNNNTGNNNSGS
+382 TGNNNTGNNNGS

-470 SAGSTGGV
+470 SAGSTG
-478 NTPGSTGNNVG
+478 NNVG
-489 SVSSNGTKYAK
+489 SVSSNGTQYAK

-527 VNNKGQFVYNA
+527 MNSKGQFVYNA

-584 NAWLGKAKCEYCGRS
+584 NAWLGKAKCEACGRS

-604 TSTFNINYN
+604 TSTFNISYN

-700 MYICLLYTSP
+700 MYMILK
-710 SPRDRG
+710 GN

>member
-18 LGAASFASADMPTNY
+18 LGAASFASAEVVKDY
-33 VGVTTVEDTDFFYQG
+33 VGTTTMVESDFFYQG
-48 PGTNYDFVQGKNQVT
+48 PGTSYAFVQGQSRVEK
-63 AGTKV
+63 GTRV
-68 AIYSITADGKWCYIG
+68 ILFGITSDGKWSYIG
-83 FSLYMGFIQTSS
+83 FDIHMGYVQTSC
-95 LNDLVTLR
+95 LDDAITLK
-103 NGTTA
+103 NGNTD
-108 SIKATLAKSGIAS
+108 SIKAMLARGSSAS
-121 SGNSGNVTVGPT
+121 SGNVTVGPT
-133 GSTTT
+133 GSTTAT
-138 TTTTTGV
+138 TNATGV

-157 EASSSSKRIAKLTPN
+157 EANKSSKRVAKLTPN
-172 TTVTVTGEQNGYYK
+172 TTVTITGEQNGYYK
-186 VTAGNYIGFVLKTY
+186 VTAGNYIGYVLKSY
-200 VRITATGTTTGGT
+200 VRVTSSGSTTGGT
-213 TTGGTTTGGASNR
+213 TGGTTSGGK

-233 WVDANTTGSGTNT
+233 WVDAPNSSTGTTGSGSSSVGWT
-246 GWNTSGSWNAGWS
+246 GGNTSGGYTGNWTSGWGNLSGS
-259 NNNNNNNNNNTGWG
+259 NNNN
-273 SNSNN
+273 NN

-309 YGKVTGCAQV
+309 YSKVTGCAQV
-319 PKGATVTMLE
+319 PKGATVTLLE

-355 VTLTNNNA
+355 VSLTNNNA
-363 GSNNNS
+363 GSNNNNS
-369 GNNPGSSWNTGWN
+369 GNTSGSSWNTGWN

-458 VRVVGGGASAPG
+458 VAV
-470 SAGSTGGV
+470 AGSGV
-478 NTPGSTGNNVG
+478 NTPGSTGNNVSG
-489 SVSSNGTKYAK
+489 SGVGTQYAK

-527 VNNKGQFVYNA
+527 MNSKGQFVYNA

-700 MYICLLYTSP
+700 MYMILK
-710 SPRDRG
+710 GN

>member
-18 LGAASFASADMPTNY
+18 LGAASFASAEVVKDY
-33 VGVTTVEDTDFFYQG
+33 VGTTTMAESDFFYQG
-48 PGTNYDFVQGKNQVT
+48 PGTSYAFVQGQSRVEK
-63 AGTKV
+63 GTRV
-68 AIYSITADGKWCYIG
+68 ILFGITSDGKWSYIG
-83 FSLYMGFIQTSS
+83 FDIHMGYVQTSC
-95 LNDLVTLR
+95 LDDAITLK
-103 NGTTA
+103 NGNTD
-108 SIKATLAKSGIAS
+108 SIKAMLARGS
-121 SGNSGNVTVGPT
+121 SSSSGNVTVGPN
-133 GSTTT
+133 GSTTAT
-138 TTTTTGV
+138 TNATGV

-157 EASSSSKRIAKLTPN
+157 EASSSSKRVAKLTPN
-172 TTVTVTGEQNGYYK
+172 TTVTITGEQNGYYK
-186 VTAGNYIGFVLKTY
+186 VTAGNYIGYVLKSY
-200 VRITATGTTTGGT
+200 VRVTSSGSTTGGT
-213 TTGGTTTGGASNR
+213 TGGTTSGGK

-233 WVDANTTGSGTNT
+233 WVDAPNSSTGTTGSGSSSVGWT
-246 GWNTSGSWNAGWS
+246 GGNTSGGYTGNWTSGWGNLSGS
-259 NNNNNNNNNNTGWG
+259 NNNN
-273 SNSNN
+273 NN

-296 TGTINFRQGPGTN
+296 TGKINFRQGPGTN
-309 YGKVTGCAQV
+309 YSKVTGCAQV
-319 PKGATVTMLE
+319 PKGATVTLLE

-382 TGNNNTGNNNSGS
+382 TGNNNTGSNNSGS

-458 VRVVGGGASAPG
+458 VAV
-470 SAGSTGGV
+470 AGSGV
-478 NTPGSTGNNVG
+478 NTPGSTGNNVSG
-489 SVSSNGTKYAK
+489 SGVGTQYAK

-527 VNNKGQFVYNA
+527 MNSKGQFVYNA

-584 NAWLGKAKCEYCGRS
+584 NAWLGKAKCEACGRS

-640 QTYASFN
+640 QSYASFN
-647 STLTGSAKQQ
+647 STLTGSAKQS
-657 WVDTMMS
+657 WVNTMMS
-664 YCNSKY
+664 YCNSRY

-700 MYICLLYTSP
+700 MYMILK
-710 SPRDRG
+710 GN

>member
-18 LGAASFASADMPTNY
+18 LGAASFASAEVVKDY
-33 VGVTTVEDTDFFYQG
+33 VGTTTMVESDFFYQG
-48 PGTNYDFVQGKNQVT
+48 PGTSYAFVQGQSRVEK
-63 AGTKV
+63 GTRV
-68 AIYSITADGKWCYIG
+68 ILFGITSDGKWSYIG
-83 FSLYMGFIQTSS
+83 FDIHMGYVQTSC
-95 LNDLVTLR
+95 LDDAITLK
-103 NGTTA
+103 NGNTD
-108 SIKATLAKSGIAS
+108 SIKAMLARGSSAS
-121 SGNSGNVTVGPT
+121 SGNVTVGPN
-133 GSTTT
+133 GSTTAT
-138 TTTTTGV
+138 TNATGV

-157 EASSSSKRIAKLTPN
+157 EANKSSKRVAKLTPN
-172 TTVTVTGEQNGYYK
+172 TTVTITGEQNGYYK
-186 VTAGNYIGFVLKTY
+186 VTAGNYIGYVLKSY
-200 VRITATGTTTGGT
+200 VRVTSSGSTTGGT
-213 TTGGTTTGGASNR
+213 TSGGK

-233 WVDANTTGSGTNT
+233 WVDAPNSSTGTTGSGSSSVGWT
-246 GWNTSGSWNAGWS
+246 GGNTSGGYTGNWTSGWGNLSGS
-259 NNNNNNNNNNTGWG
+259 NNNN
-273 SNSNN
+273 NN

-309 YGKVTGCAQV
+309 YSKVTGCAQV
-319 PKGATVTMLE
+319 PKGATVTLLE

-369 GNNPGSSWNTGWN
+369 GNTSGSSWNTGW
-382 TGNNNTGNNNSGS
+382 NTGNNNSGS

-458 VRVVGGGASAPG
+458 VAV
-470 SAGSTGGV
+470 AGSGV
-478 NTPGSTGNNVG
+478 NTLGSTGNNVSG
-489 SVSSNGTKYAK
+489 SGVGTQYAK

-527 VNNKGQFVYNA
+527 MNSKGQFVYNA

-640 QTYASFN
+640 QTYVSFN

-664 YCNSKY
+664 YCNSRY

-700 MYICLLYTSP
+700 MYMILK
-710 SPRDRG
+710 GN

>member
-18 LGAASFASADMPTNY
+18 LGAASFASAEVVKDY
-33 VGVTTVEDTDFFYQG
+33 VGTTTMVESDFFYQG
-48 PGTNYDFVQGKNQVT
+48 PGTSYAFVQGQSRVEK
-63 AGTKV
+63 GTRV
-68 AIYSITADGKWCYIG
+68 ILFGITSDGKWSYIG
-83 FSLYMGFIQTSS
+83 FDIHMGYVQTSC
-95 LNDLVTLR
+95 LDDAITLK
-103 NGTTA
+103 NGNTD
-108 SIKATLAKSGIAS
+108 SIKAMLARGSSAS
-121 SGNSGNVTVGPT
+121 SGNVTVGPT
-133 GSTTT
+133 GSTTAT
-138 TTTTTGV
+138 TNATGV

-157 EASSSSKRIAKLTPN
+157 EANKSSKRVAKLTPN
-172 TTVTVTGEQNGYYK
+172 TTVTITGEQNGYYK
-186 VTAGNYIGFVLKTY
+186 VTAGNYIGYVLKSY
-200 VRITATGTTTGGT
+200 VRVTSSGSTTGGT
-213 TTGGTTTGGASNR
+213 TGGTTSGGK

-233 WVDANTTGSGTNT
+233 WVDAPNSSTGTTGSGSSSVGWT
-246 GWNTSGSWNAGWS
+246 GGNTSGGYTGNWTSGWGNLSGS
-259 NNNNNNNNNNTGWG
+259 NNN
-273 SNSNN
+273 NN

-296 TGTINFRQGPGTN
+296 TGNINFRQGPGTN
-309 YGKVTGCAQV
+309 YSKVTGCAQV
-319 PKGATVTMLE
+319 PKGATVTLLE

-363 GSNNNS
+363 GSNNNNS
-369 GNNPGSSWNTGWN
+369 GNTSGSSWNTGWN

-458 VRVVGGGASAPG
+458 VAV
-470 SAGSTGGV
+470 AGSGV
-478 NTPGSTGNNVG
+478 NTPGSTGNNVSG
-489 SVSSNGTKYAK
+489 SGVGTQYAK

-527 VNNKGQFVYNA
+527 MNSKGQFVYNA

-700 MYICLLYTSP
+700 MYMILK
-710 SPRDRG
+710 GN